1 MSINWIVSFKEGLN
15 KAADEKKLVLLDF
28 FNPN

>member
-1 MSINWIVSFKEGLN
+1 MSINWLTSFKEGLT
-15 KAADEKKLVLLDF
+15 KAATDNKLVFLDF